1 MATVA
6 AKASGTLSKIQ
17 SLLEDKAE
25 FLLDHVSTTVDKK
38 MLHVP
43 GPDFIDRVWANSN
56 RNNQTLR
63 SQFGIKRPLAV
74 FDI

>member
-43 GPDFIDRVWANSN
+43 GPDFIDRQRKSE
-56 RNNQTLR
+56 
-63 SQFGIKRPLAV
+63 GI
-74 FDI
+74 